1 MLVLSNDKK
10 FFRKELSHMKF
21 LTVIMYG
28 FAYFYNFQIKHYQ
41 KQLKKLEKY
50 LKQINLFLD

>member
-1 MLVLSNDKK
+1 MLILSNDKK
-10 FFRKELSHMKF
+10 IFRKELSHMKL
-21 LTVIMYG
+21 LTILSYG
-28 FAYFYNFQIKHYQ
+28 FAHFYNFQIKYYQ